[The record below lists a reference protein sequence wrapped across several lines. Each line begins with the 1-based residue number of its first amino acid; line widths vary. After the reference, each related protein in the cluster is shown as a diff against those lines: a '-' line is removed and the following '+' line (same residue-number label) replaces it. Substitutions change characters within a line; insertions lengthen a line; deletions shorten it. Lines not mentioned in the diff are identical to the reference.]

1 MWSTIT
7 VFPRQ
12 RLLWCDVHIKLH
24 CSLKKVYLSKVRF
37 ENATYLELQQ
47 IPYLGIGPEHK
58 TQDSKLN
65 KGRVV
70 TEKLR
75 HHAYYQW
82 VPFVLF
88 VQGLFFYFPHK
99 LWKSW
104 EGGKIKKLVEGLQK
118 ILVTKNL
125 ENTAGVKINNNLTVP
140 SEAMIQKQVGWWST
154 EAQIFFKKIEL
165 SDKNRENLF
174 HVKHQSQS

>member
-1 MWSTIT
+1 MFVLTK
-7 VFPRQ
+7 FHP
-12 RLLWCDVHIKLH
+12 
-24 CSLKKVYLSKVRF
+24 SKVRF
-37 ENATYLELQQ
+37 ENATYLELKQ

-58 TQDSKLN
+58 TQNDKMN
-65 KGRVV
+65 KGKVV

-75 HHAYYQW
+75 YHAYYQW

-118 ILVTKNL
+118 ILISKNI
-125 ENTAGVKINNNLTVP
+125 EKSGGVMINKNCTVP
-140 SEAMIQKQVGWWST
+140 SEAMIKKQVG
-154 EAQIFFKKIEL
+154 
-165 SDKNRENLF
+165 
-174 HVKHQSQS
+174 